1 MSDLILYITLSVS
14 VLIVVLLFATL
25 WRGRHRSKEKDDEEG
40 VRRRRVLPT
49 NIAPNDGMRRRHVRH
64 NRIPLNAN
72 NASNSEDDNEDNED
86 MDVDNELAIDGK
98 IGTKKRKKLE
108 MKAEKRLKRERD
120 LQEREEKKEKMAK
133 IEEQRRLEEHKA
145 KQEELKRLEEERLAK
160 EEKERQEYEEYLKLK
175 ENFAVEEEG
184 FDEDSNEGEVE
195 NKLVSFIDYIK
206 CQKSGS
212 YGRTGRTFPY
222 EDTGCDTQ
230 SSGSVGST
238 VTDRSD
244 RRQGEVYIHY

>member
-1 MSDLILYITLSVS
+1 
-14 VLIVVLLFATL
+14 
-25 WRGRHRSKEKDDEEG
+25 
-40 VRRRRVLPT
+40 
-49 NIAPNDGMRRRHVRH
+49 
-64 NRIPLNAN
+64 LNAN

-108 MKAEKRLKRERD
+108 MKAEKRLQRERD

-206 CQKSGS
+206 CQKVVLMEELAGHFHMKTQDVIHRVQDLLAQQLLIGVIDDRAKFIYITKEELESVAKFIRQR
-212 YGRTGRTFPY
+212 GRVSIT
-222 EDTGCDTQ
+222 ELVE
-230 SSGSVGST
+230 SSNSLINLTPFEERAIPVL
-238 VTDRSD
+238 
-244 RRQGEVYIHY
+244 